1 MKLTQDLVVCALKR
15 AQKPITA
22 AEALAFAQELAPR
35 ADWPTRS
42 IAEWTVKQA
51 SALLVHAVRTG
62 RIVPHPCQSAAGAL
76 YRPKDG
82 YDPDAEIPD
91 PPSDQPEQH
100 PLDGM
105 SRAQVLAVFDIQSD
119 CLNEAMD
126 MVKVA
131 LQCNSS
137 LVTRM
142 IEMQRMTS
150 RRLAAVGLE
159 DRMPEH
165 SR

>member
-1 MKLTQDLVVCALKR
+1 MKLTKDLLVCALKR
-15 AQKPITA
+15 AMKPVTA
-22 AEALAFAQELAPR
+22 AEALAYAQELAPR

-91 PPSDQPEQH
+91 PPSTEAEQH

-105 SRAQVLAVFDIQSD
+105 SRAQVLAVFDICSD
-119 CLNEAMD
+119 SLAEALAML
-126 MVKVA
+126 KTA
-131 LQCNSS
+131 LECNSA
-137 LVTRM
+137 LAHRM
-142 IEMQRMTS
+142 VDLQRSAS
-150 RRLAAVGLE
+150 RRLAAVGL
-159 DRMPEH
+159 DGLG
-165 SR
+165 